1 MKIAINA
8 IPYTSWQGIEVFLS
22 GILNSWPDNQLDE
35 VVVFANKKSAQFL
48 SPLPDNIKLKIIN
61 FNILNR
67 IIIFLYLQIIFPYN
81 LKKGKFDILF
91 CPSLLSPW
99 FYNRKIVTIHDAAPF
114 VLKNENSLLG
124 KIFWSIN
131 LFFAKLT
138 SLKIITVSNFSK
150 KELINNLRVD
160 QNNIEV
166 IYNGTRE
173 PVKSSLTPNSKW
185 KEINYIVV
193 IGNARPRKNLLLLFK
208 AFNLL
213 TNEIHNIKLIVIG
226 KNDDNMKT
234 LGKNYKVLNDNII
247 FTGFISES
255 EKTDIIKNAKI
266 LVFPSLYEGFG
277 LPILEAEIL
286 EIPVVCS
293 DIPAFREIA
302 SDSAVFF
309 DPRNEEDMKE
319 KIKQILQSDSLVN
332 TLKIKGRKNCLR
344 FNWENSSSHLIN
356 IIHTYENTSNK

>member
-8 IPYTSWQGIEVFLS
+8 ISYTSWQGIEVFLS
-22 GILNSWPDNQLDE
+22 GILNSLPDNQLDE
-35 VVVFANKKSAQFL
+35 VVVFANKKSAKFL
-48 SPLPDNIKLKIIN
+48 VPLPKNIKLKIIH

-67 IIIFLYLQIIFPYN
+67 IIIFLYLQIVFPYT
-81 LKKGKFDILF
+81 LKKEKFDILF
-91 CPSLLSPW
+91 CPSLLAPW

-131 LFFAKLT
+131 LFFAKIT

-150 KELINNLRVD
+150 KELIDKLHINPNK
-160 QNNIEV
+160 IEV

-173 PVKSSLTPNSKW
+173 PVRSSLIPNSKW
-185 KEINYIVV
+185 KKINYIVV
-193 IGNARPRKNLLLLFK
+193 IGNARKRKNLILLFK
-208 AFNLL
+208 AFTLL
-213 TNEIHNIKLIVIG
+213 TNEIDNIKLIVIG
-226 KNDDNMKT
+226 KNDNNMKI
-234 LGKNYKVLNDNII
+234 LSKKYMSLNNNII

-286 EIPVVCS
+286 ETPVLCS

-302 SDSAVFF
+302 SDSALFF
-309 DPRNEEDMKE
+309 NPKKENDLKE
-319 KIKQILQSDSLVN
+319 KIKQILQSDFLAKD
-332 TLKIKGRKNCLR
+332 LRIKGMKNCLR
-344 FNWENSSSHLIN
+344 FNWENSSSYLLK
-356 IIHTYENTSNK
+356 IIHMYENTSNK